1 MTSANFAELRKK
13 EEERQLSCGQYS
25 ATCQNSAIFSQSFC
39 PIKNIL
45 ASSTAAGD
53 LIIHVGLNPSGRRGA
68 TFKNDKVSLCN
79 EFGSINI
86 AIKTNTMIS
95 IIILNACNLFQH
107 MQQRRCPIYRTEV
120 KYSGN
125 SPYLTFV
132 DMPLEDLSKV
142 PSKEREKQRSDE
154 LMPQE
159 HLTPTDNLPY
169 PLAQIN
175 IVNLNPNLR
184 SASWIFSG
192 NQSGIGRLNMVKAVT

>member
-1 MTSANFAELRKK
+1 
-13 EEERQLSCGQYS
+13 
-25 ATCQNSAIFSQSFC
+25 
-39 PIKNIL
+39 
-45 ASSTAAGD
+45 
-53 LIIHVGLNPSGRRGA
+53 
-68 TFKNDKVSLCN
+68 
-79 EFGSINI
+79 
-86 AIKTNTMIS
+86 
-95 IIILNACNLFQH
+95 

-159 HLTPTDNLPY
+159 HLTPTANLPY

-184 SASWIFSG
+184 SACWIFSG
-192 NQSGIGRLNMVKAVT
+192 NQSDIKWQQ